1 MRLFKS
7 RKSIDTFGTT
17 ATNSSNTTN
26 NNSTYQQHYT
36 TQNATPTATPPTCTV
51 KFSKTIAGSTSIS
64 SSLPDL
70 HDSPVMILSCTNLS
84 ASHTPTPRT
93 PTSVSVLS
101 ASNSGASTQTHSPAT
116 GGGGC
121 GGGSYT
127 LTYNSL
133 NSSGR
138 QTPSALSVA
147 SLNDAALQRLH
158 HHQQQQQQQQQHH
171 STTQLYQNG
180 SVGGSGPTKC
190 KSNTLLVNYGG
201 SSNNIAAAQHYYQKL
216 GQQSLGQQRNTSS
229 SSSCIYDKSR
239 NASCHNISL
248 MPNGEKATAGG
259 SSGYGGISGGG
270 TPMKSCGGS
279 TISLM
284 ASNGHL
290 PNYQLVTA
298 VPVVILDDEKKFT
311 STTETA
317 AITSTTTTSV
327 AATTTATATPT
338 STTASSATRNVFT
351 WGKRMSRKLDILK
364 RSDTTNTHKSHTD
377 LRSLFQTT
385 THNNNNNANAKDN
398 YQTHTLK
405 KCKSGPIETI
415 KQQQQKNQQQQQ
427 QQQQKDQKDQAS
439 TQQKQQAQNGEVPQ
453 CKNLQKQD
461 KAKEGSTHGSSAQ
474 QSTPPNAQQR
484 SQKAI
489 KNFFH
494 RIGSTGMLNHKSH
507 NLIKAA
513 EPSGTTG
520 SNLYRSSSTSQ
531 LTSSSYIKC
540 DDPTEGLNLAN
551 NRQGK
556 LQKSAA
562 NAAANLKSSS
572 CDDIAKVGASQS
584 PNGDVPTLGGQTQN
598 TASQPSQESTNRRGA
613 FPYAFLRSRLSVLPE
628 ENGGSVMKQPSL
640 SSLHTIDAS
649 GGLLELQHPVSQYLQ
664 VGQQHSPVSQHRNST
679 TMLPSETAAAMA
691 DSALDSLSLSSTSPN
706 HQKKVIYRNGV
717 LIKRYSSDDSAI
729 SNCSPQQLNVG
740 AVGATAY
747 NGVCINGELI
757 ISRNNSLSS
766 KDWEPLYQRLSSCLS
781 SNESGYDSDGG
792 GGGSGGGGVGTGVGC
807 VNIGS
812 GESDGSVCGSVIFPV
827 NTNNTQLLGN
837 NLGISGGD
845 TESIASGT
853 LKRNSLISLTSSE
866 SGVGCGGI
874 RSSSICST
882 TSGSVSLGG
891 YNYDY
896 ETETIRR
903 RFRQIKL
910 ERKCQEDCIGLVL
923 SPKTVMMST
932 NEQQYRYLIVE
943 MDPYG
948 MAQKDGR
955 LRIGDEIVNV
965 NGKHLRGMQSFTDV
979 QRLLSTFVNN
989 SIDLVI
995 AHDEIATVTDFYTKI
1010 KIDGSSAQTYN
1021 SMLSL
1026 HGGNEPAPASAPPTA
1041 NPQSEYLARAR
1052 KRLSYTQRTQS
1063 TDSINYDLQSL
1074 QLALENEDTRQIRKP
1089 SSEIMG
1095 SAANELDVDDDTRSL
1110 ASVTTMHS
1118 LSSMPTP
1125 MPLMQH
1131 RRCSTPRHSTDS
1143 TGNGGEFEG
1152 EHIRRRARS
1161 SSGQRNLEL
1170 TPLYTANTEYTP
1182 VYTNRASSISLA
1194 THTISDDE
1202 KWQLLARKRC
1212 SEGATLLRAQ
1222 QQQTQA
1228 QQQPQ
1233 AELLA
1238 DCSGRAAGNRSASL
1252 PFGIPTPTAPSS
1264 FSDTVDG
1271 AGAAQAQQLPAQSFP
1286 SRTHYT
1292 RNSINLS
1299 NSHYRS
1305 LRFAHSRLSS
1315 SRLSLFIQP
1324 QSSGAT
1330 DGGRLKTTNNS
1341 NCNYQNL
1348 NATNSTN
1355 NTKTQTKTTPV
1366 AATNSAVSE
1375 RTTPTATQSVNT
1387 TDDDAHRQRRQSQ
1400 HPQQQQQQQEP
1411 QTASDLTNNT
1421 NINANPYHLI
1431 SQQQQKQH
1439 QNLSQP
1445 QHQQQQLH
1453 QHHHHNQR
1461 HHATPSHL
1469 YQPLQQQQQHLTVP
1483 SSSMST
1489 ALTASGS
1496 SLTTTISDTGTPTN
1510 SLQYHRPSLP
1520 TARLTIRDEE
1530 MAEVIRASMNDDS
1543 SRSTQ
1548 KTITFFKGHGM
1559 KSLGFSIVGGR
1570 DSPKGNMGI
1579 FVKTV
1584 FPSGQAADDGTLQA
1598 GDEIVEINGTSVQG
1612 MSHAETIRLFKDV
1625 REGAIVLK
1633 VLRRKLQKAK
1643 SMGV

>member
-1 MRLFKS
+1 MRLFKT
-7 RKSIDTFGTT
+7 RKSIDTFGSTT
-17 ATNSSNTTN
+17 TNTTI
-26 NNSTYQQHYT
+26 TPQFQQQYSSASQT
-36 TQNATPTATPPTCTV
+36 ATPTPTAATCAV

-93 PTSVSVLS
+93 PTSVGVLCI
-101 ASNSGASTQTHSPAT
+101 SNSGASTHIHSPAT
-116 GGGGC
+116 GAG
-121 GGGSYT
+121 YT
-127 LTYNSL
+127 HTYSSL

-147 SLNDAALQRLH
+147 SFNDAALQRLH
-158 HHQQQQQQQQQHH
+158 HHQQQQQKQQQQHH
-171 STTQLYQNG
+171 SAARLFQNG
-180 SVGGSGPTKC
+180 SAGGGGGNKC
-190 KSNTLLVNYGG
+190 RSNTLLVNYGG
-201 SSNNIAAAQHYYQKL
+201 SSNNIAAVQHYYQKL
-216 GQQSLGQQRNTSS
+216 GQQTLAQQRNTSS
-229 SSSCIYDKSR
+229 SSSCIYEKSR

-248 MPNGEKATAGG
+248 TPNSGK
-259 SSGYGGISGGG
+259 SSGGGSGGG
-270 TPMKSCGGS
+270 TPMKSGSSS
-279 TISLM
+279 TISLI

-311 STTETA
+311 SNTIPITA
-317 AITSTTTTSV
+317 NTATTTTTTT
-327 AATTTATATPT
+327 TTTASSVAN
-338 STTASSATRNVFT
+338 SATRNVFT

-377 LRSLFQTT
+377 LRSLFHTS
-385 THNNNNNANAKDN
+385 THNNNNNDNAKDN

-415 KQQQQKNQQQQQ
+415 KQQQKNQQQNEQLQ
-427 QQQQKDQKDQAS
+427 S
-439 TQQKQQAQNGEVPQ
+439 LQQKQQQPN
-453 CKNLQKQD
+453 D
-461 KAKEGSTHGSSAQ
+461 KSHQRQEKSKDMNASGTQ
-474 QSTPPNAQQR
+474 QSTPAQPNAQQR

-513 EPSGTTG
+513 EPSGSTS

-551 NRQGK
+551 SRQGK
-556 LQKSAA
+556 LQKGTTIAVT
-562 NAAANLKSSS
+562 NLKSSS
-572 CDDIAKVGASQS
+572 CDDIAKVSTSTS
-584 PNGDVPTLGGQTQN
+584 PNGGDAMPIGAHTQN
-598 TASQPSQESTNRRGA
+598 AATAQAVVAGQESTNRRGA

-640 SSLHTIDAS
+640 CSLHTIDG
-649 GGLLELQHPVSQYLQ
+649 GGLQEMPHPASQYLQ
-664 VGQQHSPVSQHRNST
+664 VGQQHSPVAQHRNST
-679 TMLPSETAAAMA
+679 PMLPSEATALV
-691 DSALDSLSLSSTSPN
+691 DGALDSISLASTSPN
-706 HQKKVIYRNGV
+706 HHQKVIYRNGV

-729 SNCSPQQLNVG
+729 SNCSPQQTSSASV
-740 AVGATAY
+740 A
-747 NGVCINGELI
+747 CISGEVI
-757 ISRNNSLSS
+757 VSRNNSLSS

-792 GGGSGGGGVGTGVGC
+792 GGGGVGVGVGGVSANSGSA
-807 VNIGS
+807 GS
-812 GESDGSVCGSVIFPV
+812 GESACGSVIFGG
-827 NTNNTQLLGN
+827 NTSNAQMLGN
-837 NLGISGGD
+837 NLGISCGD

-866 SGVGCGGI
+866 SGVGGCGGL

-923 SPKTVMMST
+923 SPKTVMTST

-943 MDPYG
+943 IDPYG

-965 NGKHLRGMQSFTDV
+965 NGKHLRGMQSFPDV
-979 QRLLSTFVNN
+979 QRLLSTFLNN

-995 AHDEIATVTDFYTKI
+995 AHDEVATVTDFYTKI
-1010 KIDGSSAQTYN
+1010 KIDSSSAQPHN
-1021 SMLSL
+1021 SMQSL
-1026 HGGNEPAPASAPPTA
+1026 HVSSEPAAAPVSAPPSA

-1063 TDSINYDLQSL
+1063 TDSINNYDLLSL
-1074 QLALENEDTRQIRKP
+1074 QLALESEDNQQARRP
-1089 SSEIMG
+1089 SSDVVN
-1095 SAANELDVDDDTRSL
+1095 SAASELDVDDDARSL
-1110 ASVTTMHS
+1110 ASVATMHS
-1118 LSSMPTP
+1118 LTSMPTP

-1131 RRCSTPRHSTDS
+1131 RRCSTPRHSMDS
-1143 TGNGGEFEG
+1143 TANGGEFVAEYT
-1152 EHIRRRARS
+1152 RRRARS

-1170 TPLYTANTEYTP
+1170 TPLYNANTEYTP
-1182 VYTNRASSISLA
+1182 VYANRASSISLA

-1212 SEGATLLRAQ
+1212 SEGATLLRVQ
-1222 QQQTQA
+1222 QQLQH
-1228 QQQPQ
+1228 QQHSQD
-1233 AELLA
+1233 ELVAGCGRVA
-1238 DCSGRAAGNRSASL
+1238 DNRSASL
-1252 PFGIPTPTAPSS
+1252 TYGASAPTAAGK
-1264 FSDTVDG
+1264 FSVAFDSTSV
-1271 AGAAQAQQLPAQSFP
+1271 QSQLQQPVQLQPFP

-1324 QSSGAT
+1324 QPSGVVEGNKLTAT
-1330 DGGRLKTTNNS
+1330 TSTTTTNNS
-1341 NCNYQNL
+1341 NCNYQNSK
-1348 NATNSTN
+1348 ATNSTN
-1355 NTKTQTKTTPV
+1355 TNSKTQTTTSTTSTTTTTVTAATVAAMNIAGNSAANTKTTL
-1366 AATNSAVSE
+1366 SI
-1375 RTTPTATQSVNT
+1375 NT
-1387 TDDDAHRQRRQSQ
+1387 TDDDASNQRR
-1400 HPQQQQQQQEP
+1400 QQQQQQE
-1411 QTASDLTNNT
+1411 QQQQASSDLTNNT
-1421 NINANPYHLI
+1421 NTNANPFHLI
-1431 SQQQQKQH
+1431 SYQKQQQQHHPNQQTH
-1439 QNLSQP
+1439 L
-1445 QHQQQQLH
+1445 HQQQQH
-1453 QHHHHNQR
+1453 QR
-1461 HHATPSHL
+1461 HHATHSHL
-1469 YQPLQQQQQHLTVP
+1469 YQQHLTVP
-1483 SSSMST
+1483 SSSMPT
-1489 ALTASGS
+1489 ALTASNS
-1496 SLTTTISDTGTPTN
+1496 STTTITSGKASATTTSSLN
-1510 SLQYHRPSLP
+1510 SVQYRHRPSLP
-1520 TARLTIRDEE
+1520 AAKLTIRDEE
-1530 MAEVIRASMNDDS
+1530 MAEVIRASMSDGS

-1548 KTITFFKGHGM
+1548 KTITFFKGAGM

-1643 SMGV
+1643 SMGA

>member
-1 MRLFKS
+1 MRLFKT
-7 RKSIDTFGTT
+7 RKSIDTFGSANT
-17 ATNSSNTTN
+17 NTT
-26 NNSTYQQHYT
+26 SIHTSYQQHYNNG
-36 TQNATPTATPPTCTV
+36 TQSATPTPIATTCAV

-101 ASNSGASTQTHSPAT
+101 ASNSGASIQTHSPAA
-116 GGGGC
+116 GGGA
-121 GGGSYT
+121 GGSYT
-127 LTYNSL
+127 HNYSSL

-158 HHQQQQQQQQQHH
+158 HHHQQQQQQQHH
-171 STTQLYQNG
+171 STTHLFQNG
-180 SVGGSGPTKC
+180 SGGVAVSGGGGGGGSKC

-201 SSNNIAAAQHYYQKL
+201 SSNNIATAQHYYQKL
-216 GQQSLGQQRNTSS
+216 GQQTLGQQRNSSS
-229 SSSCIYDKSR
+229 SSSCIYEKSR

-248 MPNGEKATAGG
+248 MPNGDKGG
-259 SSGYGGISGGG
+259 GSGGG
-270 TPMKSCGGS
+270 AGSGGVTPMKSCNGS
-279 TISLM
+279 TISLL

-298 VPVVILDDEKKFT
+298 MPVVILDDEKKTTSNGETTTANATTT
-311 STTETA
+311 STTSA
-317 AITSTTTTSV
+317 TTTTTV
-327 AATTTATATPT
+327 
-338 STTASSATRNVFT
+338 TASMTANSATRNVFT
-351 WGKRMSRKLDILK
+351 WGKRMGRKLDILK

-377 LRSLFQTT
+377 LRSLFHTS
-385 THNNNNNANAKDN
+385 THNNNNNNNNDNAKDN

-415 KQQQQKNQQQQQ
+415 KQQQKNQQQKKEQREQQ
-427 QQQQKDQKDQAS
+427 NSLHEQQLQNGEAHNKN
-439 TQQKQQAQNGEVPQ
+439 QQKQE
-453 CKNLQKQD
+453 
-461 KAKEGSTHGSSAQ
+461 KAKEHSSHTSSTQSNTPAQ
-474 QSTPPNAQQR
+474 SNAQQR

-513 EPSGTTG
+513 EPSGATG

-551 NRQGK
+551 NRQSK
-556 LQKSAA
+556 LQKGIT
-562 NAAANLKSSS
+562 NVVTNLKSSS
-572 CDDIAKVGASQS
+572 CDDIAKVGTCTS
-584 PNGDVPTLGGQTQN
+584 PNGDDASLSAQ
-598 TASQPSQESTNRRGA
+598 SQPTTGQGGAAGQESTNRRGA

-640 SSLHTIDAS
+640 SSLHTMDT
-649 GGLLELQHPVSQYLQ
+649 GGLQELHHAAVQYMQ
-664 VGQQHSPVSQHRNST
+664 AGQQRSPTRQHRNST
-679 TMLPSETAAAMA
+679 SMLPSDVTTLA
-691 DSALDSLSLSSTSPN
+691 DGTLDSISLASTSPN
-706 HQKKVIYRNGV
+706 HQQKVIYRNGA

-729 SNCSPQQLNVG
+729 SNCSPQQTTA
-740 AVGATAY
+740 AVGASAC
-747 NGVCINGELI
+747 NGVYVNGEVI
-757 ISRNNSLSS
+757 VSRNNSLSS

-792 GGGSGGGGVGTGVGC
+792 GGGGGVSGGVANNSNVGS
-807 VNIGS
+807 N
-812 GESDGSVCGSVIFPV
+812 ESTCGSVIYLG
-827 NTNNTQLLGN
+827 NTTNTQLLGN
-837 NLGISGGD
+837 NLGISSGD

-866 SGVGCGGI
+866 SGVGCGGL

-923 SPKTVMMST
+923 SPKTVMTST

-943 MDPYG
+943 IDPYG

-965 NGKHLRGMQSFTDV
+965 NGKHLRGVQSFADV

-989 SIDLVI
+989 CIDLVI
-995 AHDEIATVTDFYTKI
+995 AHDEVATVTDFYTKI
-1010 KIDGSSAQTYN
+1010 KIDGSSGQAYN

-1074 QLALENEDTRQIRKP
+1074 QLALESEDERQKRRP
-1089 SSEIMG
+1089 SSQVIDVNA
-1095 SAANELDVDDDTRSL
+1095 SELDVDDDARSL

-1131 RRCSTPRHSTDS
+1131 RRCSTPRHSMDS
-1143 TGNGGEFEG
+1143 TANGG
-1152 EHIRRRARS
+1152 A
-1161 SSGQRNLEL
+1161 
-1170 TPLYTANTEYTP
+1170 
-1182 VYTNRASSISLA
+1182 
-1194 THTISDDE
+1194 
-1202 KWQLLARKRC
+1202 
-1212 SEGATLLRAQ
+1212 
-1222 QQQTQA
+1222 
-1228 QQQPQ
+1228 
-1233 AELLA
+1233 
-1238 DCSGRAAGNRSASL
+1238 
-1252 PFGIPTPTAPSS
+1252 
-1264 FSDTVDG
+1264 
-1271 AGAAQAQQLPAQSFP
+1271 
-1286 SRTHYT
+1286 
-1292 RNSINLS
+1292 
-1299 NSHYRS
+1299 
-1305 LRFAHSRLSS
+1305 
-1315 SRLSLFIQP
+1315 
-1324 QSSGAT
+1324 
-1330 DGGRLKTTNNS
+1330 
-1341 NCNYQNL
+1341 
-1348 NATNSTN
+1348 
-1355 NTKTQTKTTPV
+1355 
-1366 AATNSAVSE
+1366 
-1375 RTTPTATQSVNT
+1375 
-1387 TDDDAHRQRRQSQ
+1387 
-1400 HPQQQQQQQEP
+1400 
-1411 QTASDLTNNT
+1411 
-1421 NINANPYHLI
+1421 
-1431 SQQQQKQH
+1431 
-1439 QNLSQP
+1439 
-1445 QHQQQQLH
+1445 
-1453 QHHHHNQR
+1453 
-1461 HHATPSHL
+1461 
-1469 YQPLQQQQQHLTVP
+1469 
-1483 SSSMST
+1483 
-1489 ALTASGS
+1489 
-1496 SLTTTISDTGTPTN
+1496 
-1510 SLQYHRPSLP
+1510 
-1520 TARLTIRDEE
+1520 
-1530 MAEVIRASMNDDS
+1530 
-1543 SRSTQ
+1543 SRSTP
-1548 KTITFFKGHGM
+1548 KIITFFKGHGM

-1643 SMGV
+1643 SMGA

>member
-1 MRLFKS
+1 MRLFKT
-7 RKSIDTFGTT
+7 RKSIDTFG
-17 ATNSSNTTN
+17 SSTN
-26 NNSTYQQHYT
+26 NTAITSPHQQQFNSAAST
-36 TQNATPTATPPTCTV
+36 ATPTPNAATCAV

-93 PTSVSVLS
+93 PTSVGVLS
-101 ASNSGASTQTHSPAT
+101 PSNSGASTQTHSPAA
-116 GGGGC
+116 GGG
-121 GGGSYT
+121 YT
-127 LTYNSL
+127 HTYSSL

-158 HHQQQQQQQQQHH
+158 HHQQQQQQQRQQHQHH
-171 STTQLYQNG
+171 SAAQLFQNG
-180 SVGGSGPTKC
+180 NIFLKTNKF
-190 KSNTLLVNYGG
+190 
-201 SSNNIAAAQHYYQKL
+201 SS
-216 GQQSLGQQRNTSS
+216 
-229 SSSCIYDKSR
+229 
-239 NASCHNISL
+239 
-248 MPNGEKATAGG
+248 
-259 SSGYGGISGGG
+259 
-270 TPMKSCGGS
+270 
-279 TISLM
+279 
-284 ASNGHL
+284 GHL

-311 STTETA
+311 SSSATTTANTATSTTA
-317 AITSTTTTSV
+317 AMTTTTTTTTST
-327 AATTTATATPT
+327 ASSASTATN
-338 STTASSATRNVFT
+338 SATRNVFT

-377 LRSLFQTT
+377 LRSLFHTS
-385 THNNNNNANAKDN
+385 THNNNNNDNVKDN

-415 KQQQQKNQQQQQ
+415 KQQQKNQQQTHEQQQSRQPKQQ
-427 QQQQKDQKDQAS
+427 QQNGHIH
-439 TQQKQQAQNGEVPQ
+439 QKQEKSKDANAG
-453 CKNLQKQD
+453 NN
-461 KAKEGSTHGSSAQ
+461 Q
-474 QSTPPNAQQR
+474 QSTPTQPNAQHR

-513 EPSGTTG
+513 EPSGSTA

-556 LQKSAA
+556 LQKGAT
-562 NAAANLKSSS
+562 NAATNLKSSS
-572 CDDIAKVGASQS
+572 CDDIAKVGTCTSPSGEATATGVQTQGVASQS
-584 PNGDVPTLGGQTQN
+584 GVAG
-598 TASQPSQESTNRRGA
+598 QESSNRRGA

-640 SSLHTIDAS
+640 CSLHTIGA
-649 GGLLELQHPVSQYLQ
+649 GGVQEMPHPSAQYLQ
-664 VGQQHSPVSQHRNST
+664 VGQQYSPVPQHRNST
-679 TMLPSETAAAMA
+679 PLLPSEAAALAEGAM
-691 DSALDSLSLSSTSPN
+691 DSISLASTSPN
-706 HQKKVIYRNGV
+706 HQQKVIYRNGA

-729 SNCSPQQLNVG
+729 SNCSPQQTSGTGGMMISGGVG
-740 AVGATAY
+740 EVL
-747 NGVCINGELI
+747 V
-757 ISRNNSLSS
+757 SRNNSVSS

-792 GGGSGGGGVGTGVGC
+792 GGGGVGVGTNSVIVGSSE
-807 VNIGS
+807 S
-812 GESDGSVCGSVIFPV
+812 GCGSVIFV
-827 NTNNTQLLGN
+827 GNTTNVQLLGN
-837 NLGISGGD
+837 NLGISCGD

-874 RSSSICST
+874 RSNSICST
-882 TSGSVSLGG
+882 ASGSVSLGG

-923 SPKTVMMST
+923 SPKTVMTST

-943 MDPYG
+943 IDPYG

-955 LRIGDEIVNV
+955 LRLGDEIVNV
-965 NGKHLRGMQSFTDV
+965 NGKHLRGMQSFAEV
-979 QRLLSTFVNN
+979 QRLLSTFANN
-989 SIDLVI
+989 CIDLVI
-995 AHDEIATVTDFYTKI
+995 AHDEVATVTDFYTKI
-1010 KIDGSSAQTYN
+1010 KIDGSSAQAYN
-1021 SMLSL
+1021 SLQSL
-1026 HGGNEPAPASAPPTA
+1026 HAGSSEPAPASAPPSA
-1041 NPQSEYLARAR
+1041 NPQSEYMARAR

-1063 TDSINYDLQSL
+1063 TDSINSYDLHSL
-1074 QLALENEDTRQIRKP
+1074 QLALENEQTRQRETRRP
-1089 SSEIMG
+1089 SSDVVD
-1095 SAANELDVDDDTRSL
+1095 SAASELDVDDDARSL
-1110 ASVTTMHS
+1110 ASVATMHS

-1131 RRCSTPRHSTDS
+1131 RRCSTPRHSMDVAACS
-1143 TGNGGEFEG
+1143 GEFVA
-1152 EHIRRRARS
+1152 EHTRRRARS

-1170 TPLYTANTEYTP
+1170 TPLCTANTEYTP
-1182 VYTNRASSISLA
+1182 VYANRASSISLA

-1202 KWQLLARKRC
+1202 KWQLLTRKRC
-1212 SEGATLLRAQ
+1212 SEGAALLRVQ
-1222 QQQTQA
+1222 QQSQD
-1228 QQQPQ
+1228 
-1233 AELLA
+1233 ELLA
-1238 DCSGRAAGNRSASL
+1238 GCGRVAGNRSASL
-1252 PFGIPTPTAPSS
+1252 TYGTPAPSTTS
-1264 FSDTVDG
+1264 TFADAADG
-1271 AGAAQAQQLPAQSFP
+1271 SGDQQRPQPQPFP

-1324 QSSGAT
+1324 QPQPQPSGGGGAT
-1330 DGGRLKTTNNS
+1330 VEANRLTTTATNNN
-1341 NCNYQNL
+1341 NCIYQNSK
-1348 NATNSTN
+1348 ATNSTN
-1355 NTKTQTKTTPV
+1355 NTKTQTTINATPTTTKTAV
-1366 AATNSAVSE
+1366 AAAAAAM
-1375 RTTPTATQSVNT
+1375 TATKVATTSTVDAKTSGKCANT
-1387 TDDDAHRQRRQSQ
+1387 TDDDVSSQRRQQQQRRASFDLTNNTNTNANTYHLISYQQQQQ
-1400 HPQQQQQQQEP
+1400 HHQNQQQQQQQ
-1411 QTASDLTNNT
+1411 
-1421 NINANPYHLI
+1421 
-1431 SQQQQKQH
+1431 QQQ
-1439 QNLSQP
+1439 
-1445 QHQQQQLH
+1445 
-1453 QHHHHNQR
+1453 HNQR
-1461 HHATPSHL
+1461 HPATQSHL
-1469 YQPLQQQQQHLTVP
+1469 YQQLLTVP
-1483 SSSMST
+1483 TSSMPT
-1489 ALTASGS
+1489 ALTASNNSTTKTTTAATGTKP
-1496 SLTTTISDTGTPTN
+1496 LTTTSCLN

-1520 TARLTIRDEE
+1520 AAKLTIRDEE
-1530 MAEVIRASMNDDS
+1530 MAEVIRASMSDGS
-1543 SRSTQ
+1543 SRCTTQ
-1548 KTITFFKGHGM
+1548 KTITYFKGPGM

-1643 SMGV
+1643 SMGA

>member
-1 MRLFKS
+1 MRLFKT
-7 RKSIDTFGTT
+7 RKSIDTFGSTT
-17 ATNSSNTTN
+17 TTN
-26 NNSTYQQHYT
+26 NTTSIHPTYQQHYNSGPQT
-36 TQNATPTATPPTCTV
+36 TTPTPTATTCAV

-93 PTSVSVLS
+93 PTSVGGGGVLS
-101 ASNSGASTQTHSPAT
+101 ASNSGVSTQTHSPAA
-116 GGGGC
+116 GGGGA
-121 GGGSYT
+121 SYT
-127 LTYNSL
+127 HNYSSL

-158 HHQQQQQQQQQHH
+158 HHHHQQQQQQHH
-171 STTQLYQNG
+171 SATHLFQNG
-180 SVGGSGPTKC
+180 SGGGAGGVGGGGGKC

-201 SSNNIAAAQHYYQKL
+201 SSNNIATAQHYYQKL

-229 SSSCIYDKSR
+229 SSSCIYEKSR

-248 MPNGEKATAGG
+248 TPNGDKSAGG
-259 SSGYGGISGGG
+259 AGSGGG
-270 TPMKSCGGS
+270 TPMKSCNGS

-298 VPVVILDDEKKFT
+298 VPVVILDDEKKSTSNAGTTTGSATTT
-311 STTETA
+311 ST
-317 AITSTTTTSV
+317 TSTTT
-327 AATTTATATPT
+327 ATTTA
-338 STTASSATRNVFT
+338 STTANSATRNVFT
-351 WGKRMSRKLDILK
+351 WGKRMGRKLDILK

-377 LRSLFQTT
+377 LRSLFHTS
-385 THNNNNNANAKDN
+385 THNNNNNDNAKDN

-415 KQQQQKNQQQQQ
+415 KQQQKNQQQQKEQKEQ
-427 QQQQKDQKDQAS
+427 QNSQPL
-439 TQQKQQAQNGEVPQ
+439 QNGEANN
-453 CKNLQKQD
+453 KNQQKPD
-461 KAKEGSTHGSSAQ
+461 KTKEHSSHTNNSQ
-474 QSTPPNAQQR
+474 TSTPTQPNAQQR

-551 NRQGK
+551 NRQNK
-556 LQKSAA
+556 LQKSAT
-562 NAAANLKSSS
+562 NAVTNLKSSS
-572 CDDIAKVGASQS
+572 CDDIAKVGTSTSPSGEDATLSAQPHNAAGQS
-584 PNGDVPTLGGQTQN
+584 GATG
-598 TASQPSQESTNRRGA
+598 QESSNRRGA

-640 SSLHTIDAS
+640 SSLHAMDA
-649 GGLLELQHPVSQYLQ
+649 GGLQELHQQYLQ
-664 VGQQHSPVSQHRNST
+664 VGQQRSPTPQHRNST
-679 TMLPSETAAAMA
+679 SMLPSDVTTLT
-691 DSALDSLSLSSTSPN
+691 DGTLDSISLASTSPN
-706 HQKKVIYRNGV
+706 HQQKVIYRNGA

-729 SNCSPQQLNVG
+729 SNCSPQQTAA
-740 AVGATAY
+740 AVGANAF
-747 NGVCINGELI
+747 NGVYVNGEVLV
-757 ISRNNSLSS
+757 SRNNSLSS

-792 GGGSGGGGVGTGVGC
+792 GGGGGVGGGVANNSSVG
-807 VNIGS
+807 S
-812 GESDGSVCGSVIFPV
+812 SESTCGSVIYLG
-827 NTNNTQLLGN
+827 NGTNTQLLGN

-866 SGVGCGGI
+866 SGVGCGGL

-923 SPKTVMMST
+923 SPKTVMTST

-943 MDPYG
+943 IDPYG

-965 NGKHLRGMQSFTDV
+965 NGKHLRGMQSFADV

-989 SIDLVI
+989 CIDLVI
-995 AHDEIATVTDFYTKI
+995 AHDEVATVTDFYTKI
-1010 KIDGSSAQTYN
+1010 KIDGSATQSYN

-1026 HGGNEPAPASAPPTA
+1026 NGGIEPAPASAPPTA

-1074 QLALENEDTRQIRKP
+1074 QLALENEDERQKRRP
-1089 SSEIMG
+1089 SSEVMD
-1095 SAANELDVDDDTRSL
+1095 STASELDVDDDTRSL

-1131 RRCSTPRHSTDS
+1131 RRCSTPRHSMDS
-1143 TGNGGEFEG
+1143 TANGGEFAV

-1170 TPLYTANTEYTP
+1170 TPLYNASAEYTP
-1182 VYTNRASSISLA
+1182 VYANRASSISLA

-1212 SEGATLLRAQ
+1212 SEGAALLRVQ
-1222 QQQTQA
+1222 QQQQLH
-1228 QQQPQ
+1228 QQQSQ
-1233 AELLA
+1233 DELLA
-1238 DCSGRAAGNRSASL
+1238 GCGRVAGNRSASL
-1252 PFGIPTPTAPSS
+1252 TYGAPAPLAAGA
-1264 FSDTVDG
+1264 FADTVDG
-1271 AGAAQAQQLPAQSFP
+1271 AGGQSQQQAPAFP

-1324 QSSGAT
+1324 PASGAAE
-1330 DGGRLKTTNNS
+1330 GGRLTATTATANNINS
-1341 NCNYQNL
+1341 NYQNSK
-1348 NATNSTN
+1348 ATNSTN
-1355 NTKTQTKTTPV
+1355 NTKTQTTT
-1366 AATNSAVSE
+1366 TSN
-1375 RTTPTATQSVNT
+1375 TTPTATTAIRATTVAPRASSASVRGTTECNN
-1387 TDDDAHRQRRQSQ
+1387 TDDDVRQQRR
-1400 HPQQQQQQQEP
+1400 QQQQQ
-1411 QTASDLTNNT
+1411 ASSDLTNNT
-1421 NINANPYHLI
+1421 NTNVNPYHLI
-1431 SQQQQKQH
+1431 SYQQQQQH
-1439 QNLSQP
+1439 QNLNE
-1445 QHQQQQLH
+1445 QQQAHH
-1453 QHHHHNQR
+1453 QQR
-1461 HHATPSHL
+1461 HHHAAPSHL
-1469 YQPLQQQQQHLTVP
+1469 YQQHLTVP
-1483 SSSMST
+1483 TSSMPT
-1489 ALTASGS
+1489 ALTTSNSNS
-1496 SLTTTISDTGTPTN
+1496 SSSSNATTSANAVATN

-1520 TARLTIRDEE
+1520 AAKLTIRDEE
-1530 MAEVIRASMNDDS
+1530 MAEVIRASMSDGA

-1643 SMGV
+1643 SMGA

>member
-1 MRLFKS
+1 MRLFKT
-7 RKSIDTFGTT
+7 RKSIDTFGSANT
-17 ATNSSNTTN
+17 NTT
-26 NNSTYQQHYT
+26 SIHPSYQQHYNNG
-36 TQNATPTATPPTCTV
+36 TQTATPTPTATTCAV
-51 KFSKTIAGSTSIS
+51 KFSKTIAGSTAIS

-93 PTSVSVLS
+93 PTSVGVLS
-101 ASNSGASTQTHSPAT
+101 ASNSGASTQTHSPAAV
-116 GGGGC
+116 GGA

-127 LTYNSL
+127 HNYSSH

-158 HHQQQQQQQQQHH
+158 HHHQQQQQHH
-171 STTQLYQNG
+171 STTHLFQNG
-180 SVGGSGPTKC
+180 SGGVGGGSKC

-201 SSNNIAAAQHYYQKL
+201 SSNNIATAQHYYQKL
-216 GQQSLGQQRNTSS
+216 GQQTLGQQRNSSS
-229 SSSCIYDKSR
+229 SSSCIYEKSR

-248 MPNGEKATAGG
+248 MPNGDKGGGGAGG
-259 SSGYGGISGGG
+259 SGGV
-270 TPMKSCGGS
+270 TPMKSCSGS

-298 VPVVILDDEKKFT
+298 VPVVILDDEKKTTSNGGTTTANAATT
-311 STTETA
+311 STT
-317 AITSTTTTSV
+317 S
-327 AATTTATATPT
+327 ATTTATPA
-338 STTASSATRNVFT
+338 SITANSATRNVFT
-351 WGKRMSRKLDILK
+351 WGKRMGRKLDILK

-377 LRSLFQTT
+377 LRSLFHTS
-385 THNNNNNANAKDN
+385 THNNNNNNNDNAKDN

-415 KQQQQKNQQQQQ
+415 KQQQK
-427 QQQQKDQKDQAS
+427 QQQQKKEQREQQNKPQEQQLQNGEAHNKN
-439 TQQKQQAQNGEVPQ
+439 QQKQE
-453 CKNLQKQD
+453 
-461 KAKEGSTHGSSAQ
+461 KAKEHSSHASGAQ
-474 QSTPPNAQQR
+474 SSTPAQSNAQQR

-551 NRQGK
+551 NRQSK
-556 LQKSAA
+556 VQKGTA
-562 NAAANLKSSS
+562 NVATNLKSSS
-572 CDDIAKVGASQS
+572 CDDIAKVGTSNS
-584 PNGDVPTLGGQTQN
+584 PNGDDATLSAQTQI
-598 TASQPSQESTNRRGA
+598 TATGQGGAAGQESTNRRGA

-640 SSLHTIDAS
+640 SSLHTMDT
-649 GGLLELQHPVSQYLQ
+649 GGLQALHQAAVQYMQ
-664 VGQQHSPVSQHRNST
+664 AGQQRSPTPQHRNST
-679 TMLPSETAAAMA
+679 SMLPSDVTTLT
-691 DSALDSLSLSSTSPN
+691 DGTLDAISLASTSPN
-706 HQKKVIYRNGV
+706 HQQKVIYRNGA

-729 SNCSPQQLNVG
+729 SNCSPQQTSA
-740 AVGATAY
+740 AVGASAC
-747 NGVCINGELI
+747 NGVYVNGEVLV
-757 ISRNNSLSS
+757 SRNNSLSS

-792 GGGSGGGGVGTGVGC
+792 GGGGVGVGVGGGGVANNSSVG
-807 VNIGS
+807 S
-812 GESDGSVCGSVIFPV
+812 SESTCGSVIYLGN
-827 NTNNTQLLGN
+827 NTNTQLLGN
-837 NLGISGGD
+837 NLGISSGD

-866 SGVGCGGI
+866 SGVGCSGL

-923 SPKTVMMST
+923 SPKTVMTSA

-943 MDPYG
+943 IDPYG

-965 NGKHLRGMQSFTDV
+965 NGKHLRGMQSFGDV

-989 SIDLVI
+989 CIDLVI
-995 AHDEIATVTDFYTKI
+995 AHDEVATVTDFYTKI
-1010 KIDGSSAQTYN
+1010 KIDGSAGQAYN

-1026 HGGNEPAPASAPPTA
+1026 HGGNEPASVSAPPTA

-1074 QLALENEDTRQIRKP
+1074 QMALESEDERQKRRP
-1089 SSEIMG
+1089 SSEVID
-1095 SAANELDVDDDTRSL
+1095 ANASELDVDDDARSL

-1131 RRCSTPRHSTDS
+1131 RRCSTPRHSMDT
-1143 TGNGGEFEG
+1143 TANGGEFAA

-1170 TPLYTANTEYTP
+1170 TPLYNASAEYTP
-1182 VYTNRASSISLA
+1182 VYANRASSISLS

-1212 SEGATLLRAQ
+1212 SEGAALLRVQ
-1222 QQQTQA
+1222 QQQQLH
-1228 QQQPQ
+1228 QQQSQ
-1233 AELLA
+1233 DELLTG
-1238 DCSGRAAGNRSASL
+1238 CGRVAGNRSASL
-1252 PFGIPTPTAPSS
+1252 TYGASAPLAAAA
-1264 FSDTVDG
+1264 FLDTVDG
-1271 AGAAQAQQLPAQSFP
+1271 AGGQSQQQASAFP

-1324 QSSGAT
+1324 PAGGAT
-1330 DGGRLKTTNNS
+1330 EGGRLTATTATANNNNS
-1341 NCNYQNL
+1341 NYQNSK
-1348 NATNSTN
+1348 ATNSTN
-1355 NTKTQTKTTPV
+1355 NTKTQTTTS
-1366 AATNSAVSE
+1366 T
-1375 RTTPTATQSVNT
+1375 TTPTTTTQKATSVASRAPASGAASTDSNT
-1387 TDDDAHRQRRQSQ
+1387 TDDDVRHQRRQQ
-1400 HPQQQQQQQEP
+1400 QQLQQQQQQQ
-1411 QTASDLTNNT
+1411 QASSDLTNNT
-1421 NINANPYHLI
+1421 NTNVNPFHLI
-1431 SQQQQKQH
+1431 SYQQQQQHH
-1439 QNLSQP
+1439 QNLTEQQP
-1445 QHQQQQLH
+1445 HHQ
-1453 QHHHHNQR
+1453 QR

-1469 YQPLQQQQQHLTVP
+1469 YQQHLTVP
-1483 SSSMST
+1483 STSMPT
-1489 ALTASGS
+1489 ALTSASAS
-1496 SLTTTISDTGTPTN
+1496 SNSNTTTSAKAAATH

-1520 TARLTIRDEE
+1520 AAKLTIRDEE
-1530 MAEVIRASMNDDS
+1530 MAEVIRASMSDGA
-1543 SRSTQ
+1543 SRSTP

-1643 SMGV
+1643 SMGA

>member
-1 MRLFKS
+1 MRLFKT
-7 RKSIDTFGTT
+7 RKSIDTFGS
-17 ATNSSNTTN
+17 ANSNTT
-26 NNSTYQQHYT
+26 SIHPSYQQHYNNG
-36 TQNATPTATPPTCTV
+36 TQTATPTPTATTCAV
-51 KFSKTIAGSTSIS
+51 KFSKTIAGSTAIS

-84 ASHTPTPRT
+84 ASHTPTPRI
-93 PTSVSVLS
+93 PTSVGVLS
-101 ASNSGASTQTHSPAT
+101 ASNSGASTQTHSPAAV
-116 GGGGC
+116 GGT

-127 LTYNSL
+127 HNYSSH

-158 HHQQQQQQQQQHH
+158 HHHQQQQQHH
-171 STTQLYQNG
+171 STTHLFQNG
-180 SVGGSGPTKC
+180 SGGVGGGGGGSKC

-201 SSNNIAAAQHYYQKL
+201 SSSNIATAQHYYQKL
-216 GQQSLGQQRNTSS
+216 GQQTLGQQRNSSS
-229 SSSCIYDKSR
+229 SSSCIYEKSR

-248 MPNGEKATAGG
+248 MPNGDKGGGGAGG
-259 SSGYGGISGGG
+259 SGGV
-270 TPMKSCGGS
+270 TPMKSCSGS

-298 VPVVILDDEKKFT
+298 VPVVILDDEKKTTSNGGTTTANAATT
-311 STTETA
+311 STT
-317 AITSTTTTSV
+317 SV
-327 AATTTATATPT
+327 TTTTATPACI
-338 STTASSATRNVFT
+338 TANSATRNVFT
-351 WGKRMSRKLDILK
+351 WGKRMGRKLDILK

-377 LRSLFQTT
+377 LRSLFHTT
-385 THNNNNNANAKDN
+385 THNNNNNNDNAKDN

-415 KQQQQKNQQQQQ
+415 KQQQKKEQREQQNKTQEQQQL
-427 QQQQKDQKDQAS
+427 
-439 TQQKQQAQNGEVPQ
+439 QNGEAHNKSQ
-453 CKNLQKQD
+453 QKQD
-461 KAKEGSTHGSSAQ
+461 KAKEHSGHTSSAQ
-474 QSTPPNAQQR
+474 TSTPTQSNAQQR

-513 EPSGTTG
+513 EPSGSTG

-551 NRQGK
+551 NRQSK
-556 LQKSAA
+556 LPKGIA
-562 NAAANLKSSS
+562 NAATNLKSSS
-572 CDDIAKVGASQS
+572 CDDIAKVGTSNS
-584 PNGDVPTLGGQTQN
+584 PNGDDATLSAQTQ
-598 TASQPSQESTNRRGA
+598 TSATGQGGAAGQESTNRRGA

-640 SSLHTIDAS
+640 SSLHTMDT
-649 GGLLELQHPVSQYLQ
+649 GGLQALHQAAVQYMQ
-664 VGQQHSPVSQHRNST
+664 AGQQRSPTPQHRNST
-679 TMLPSETAAAMA
+679 SMLPSDVTTLA
-691 DSALDSLSLSSTSPN
+691 DGTLDAISLASTSPN
-706 HQKKVIYRNGV
+706 HQQKVIYRNGA

-729 SNCSPQQLNVG
+729 SNCSPQQTTA
-740 AVGATAY
+740 AVGASAC
-747 NGVCINGELI
+747 NGVYVNGEVLV
-757 ISRNNSLSS
+757 SRNNSLSS

-792 GGGSGGGGVGTGVGC
+792 GGGGVGVVGGGVANNSSVG
-807 VNIGS
+807 S
-812 GESDGSVCGSVIFPV
+812 SESACGSVIYLGN
-827 NTNNTQLLGN
+827 NTNTQLLGN
-837 NLGISGGD
+837 NLGISSGD

-866 SGVGCGGI
+866 SGVGCGGL

-923 SPKTVMMST
+923 SPKTVMTSA

-943 MDPYG
+943 IDPYG

-965 NGKHLRGMQSFTDV
+965 NGKHLRGMQSFGDV

-989 SIDLVI
+989 CIDLVI

-1010 KIDGSSAQTYN
+1010 KIDGSAGQTYN

-1074 QLALENEDTRQIRKP
+1074 QMALESEDERQKRRP
-1089 SSEIMG
+1089 SSAVLDATA
-1095 SAANELDVDDDTRSL
+1095 SELDVDDDARSL

-1131 RRCSTPRHSTDS
+1131 RRCSTPRHSMDT
-1143 TGNGGEFEG
+1143 
-1152 EHIRRRARS
+1152 
-1161 SSGQRNLEL
+1161 
-1170 TPLYTANTEYTP
+1170 TANGALTS
-1182 VYTNRASSISLA
+1182 ASSNSNTTTSAKAAA
-1194 THTISDDE
+1194 TH
-1202 KWQLLARKRC
+1202 
-1212 SEGATLLRAQ
+1212 
-1222 QQQTQA
+1222 
-1228 QQQPQ
+1228 
-1233 AELLA
+1233 
-1238 DCSGRAAGNRSASL
+1238 
-1252 PFGIPTPTAPSS
+1252 
-1264 FSDTVDG
+1264 
-1271 AGAAQAQQLPAQSFP
+1271 
-1286 SRTHYT
+1286 
-1292 RNSINLS
+1292 
-1299 NSHYRS
+1299 
-1305 LRFAHSRLSS
+1305 
-1315 SRLSLFIQP
+1315 
-1324 QSSGAT
+1324 
-1330 DGGRLKTTNNS
+1330 
-1341 NCNYQNL
+1341 
-1348 NATNSTN
+1348 
-1355 NTKTQTKTTPV
+1355 
-1366 AATNSAVSE
+1366 
-1375 RTTPTATQSVNT
+1375 
-1387 TDDDAHRQRRQSQ
+1387 
-1400 HPQQQQQQQEP
+1400 
-1411 QTASDLTNNT
+1411 
-1421 NINANPYHLI
+1421 
-1431 SQQQQKQH
+1431 
-1439 QNLSQP
+1439 
-1445 QHQQQQLH
+1445 
-1453 QHHHHNQR
+1453 
-1461 HHATPSHL
+1461 
-1469 YQPLQQQQQHLTVP
+1469 
-1483 SSSMST
+1483 
-1489 ALTASGS
+1489 
-1496 SLTTTISDTGTPTN
+1496 

-1520 TARLTIRDEE
+1520 AAKLTIRDEE
-1530 MAEVIRASMNDDS
+1530 MAEVIRASMSDGA
-1543 SRSTQ
+1543 SRSTP

-1643 SMGV
+1643 SMGA

>member
-1 MRLFKS
+1 MRLFKT
-7 RKSIDTFGTT
+7 RKSIDTFGSANT
-17 ATNSSNTTN
+17 NTT
-26 NNSTYQQHYT
+26 SIHTSYQQHYNNG
-36 TQNATPTATPPTCTV
+36 TQSATPTPIATTCAV

-101 ASNSGASTQTHSPAT
+101 ASNSGASTQTHSPAA
-116 GGGGC
+116 GVGA
-121 GGGSYT
+121 GGSYT
-127 LTYNSL
+127 HNYSSL

-158 HHQQQQQQQQQHH
+158 HHHQQQQQQQHH
-171 STTQLYQNG
+171 STTHLFQNG
-180 SVGGSGPTKC
+180 SGGVAVSGGGGGGGSKC

-201 SSNNIAAAQHYYQKL
+201 SSNNIATAQHYYQKL
-216 GQQSLGQQRNTSS
+216 GQQTLGHQRNSSS
-229 SSSCIYDKSR
+229 SSSCIYEKSR

-248 MPNGEKATAGG
+248 MPNGDKGG
-259 SSGYGGISGGG
+259 GSGGG
-270 TPMKSCGGS
+270 AGSGGVTPMKSCNGS
-279 TISLM
+279 TISLL

-298 VPVVILDDEKKFT
+298 MPVVILDDEKKTTSNGETTTASATTT
-311 STTETA
+311 STTSA
-317 AITSTTTTSV
+317 TT
-327 AATTTATATPT
+327 TTTATA
-338 STTASSATRNVFT
+338 SMTANSATRNVFT
-351 WGKRMSRKLDILK
+351 WGKRMGRKLDILK

-377 LRSLFQTT
+377 LRSLFHTS
-385 THNNNNNANAKDN
+385 THNNNNNNNNDNAKDN

-415 KQQQQKNQQQQQ
+415 KQQQKNQQQK
-427 QQQQKDQKDQAS
+427 KDQREQQNSLHEQQLQNGEAHNKN
-439 TQQKQQAQNGEVPQ
+439 QQKQE
-453 CKNLQKQD
+453 
-461 KAKEGSTHGSSAQ
+461 KAKEHSSHTSST
-474 QSTPPNAQQR
+474 QSNTQQR

-513 EPSGTTG
+513 EPSGATG

-551 NRQGK
+551 NRQSK
-556 LQKSAA
+556 LQKGTT
-562 NAAANLKSSS
+562 NVVTNLKSSS
-572 CDDIAKVGASQS
+572 CDDIAKVGTCTS
-584 PNGDVPTLGGQTQN
+584 PNGDDASLSAQ
-598 TASQPSQESTNRRGA
+598 SQPATGQGGAAGQESTNRRGA

-640 SSLHTIDAS
+640 SSLHTMDT
-649 GGLLELQHPVSQYLQ
+649 GGLQELHHAAVQYMQ
-664 VGQQHSPVSQHRNST
+664 AGQQRSPTRQHRNST
-679 TMLPSETAAAMA
+679 SMLPSDVTTLA
-691 DSALDSLSLSSTSPN
+691 DGTLDSISLASTSPN
-706 HQKKVIYRNGV
+706 HQQKVIYRNGA

-729 SNCSPQQLNVG
+729 SNCSPQQTTA
-740 AVGATAY
+740 AVGASAC
-747 NGVCINGELI
+747 NGVYVNGEVMV
-757 ISRNNSLSS
+757 SRNNSLSS

-792 GGGSGGGGVGTGVGC
+792 GGGGGVNGGVANNSN
-807 VNIGS
+807 VGS
-812 GESDGSVCGSVIFPV
+812 NESTCGSVIYLG
-827 NTNNTQLLGN
+827 NTTNTQLLGN
-837 NLGISGGD
+837 NLGISSGD

-866 SGVGCGGI
+866 SGVGCGGL

-923 SPKTVMMST
+923 SPKTVMTST

-943 MDPYG
+943 IDPYG

-965 NGKHLRGMQSFTDV
+965 NGKHLRGVQSFADV

-989 SIDLVI
+989 CIDLVI
-995 AHDEIATVTDFYTKI
+995 AHDEVATVTDFYTKI
-1010 KIDGSSAQTYN
+1010 KIDGSSGQAYN

-1041 NPQSEYLARAR
+1041 NSQSEYLARAR

-1074 QLALENEDTRQIRKP
+1074 QLALESEDEHQKRRP
-1089 SSEIMG
+1089 SSQVIDVNA
-1095 SAANELDVDDDTRSL
+1095 SELDVDDDARSL

-1131 RRCSTPRHSTDS
+1131 RRCSTPRHSMDS
-1143 TGNGGEFEG
+1143 TANGG
-1152 EHIRRRARS
+1152 A
-1161 SSGQRNLEL
+1161 
-1170 TPLYTANTEYTP
+1170 
-1182 VYTNRASSISLA
+1182 
-1194 THTISDDE
+1194 
-1202 KWQLLARKRC
+1202 
-1212 SEGATLLRAQ
+1212 
-1222 QQQTQA
+1222 
-1228 QQQPQ
+1228 
-1233 AELLA
+1233 
-1238 DCSGRAAGNRSASL
+1238 
-1252 PFGIPTPTAPSS
+1252 
-1264 FSDTVDG
+1264 
-1271 AGAAQAQQLPAQSFP
+1271 
-1286 SRTHYT
+1286 
-1292 RNSINLS
+1292 
-1299 NSHYRS
+1299 
-1305 LRFAHSRLSS
+1305 
-1315 SRLSLFIQP
+1315 
-1324 QSSGAT
+1324 
-1330 DGGRLKTTNNS
+1330 
-1341 NCNYQNL
+1341 
-1348 NATNSTN
+1348 
-1355 NTKTQTKTTPV
+1355 
-1366 AATNSAVSE
+1366 
-1375 RTTPTATQSVNT
+1375 
-1387 TDDDAHRQRRQSQ
+1387 
-1400 HPQQQQQQQEP
+1400 
-1411 QTASDLTNNT
+1411 
-1421 NINANPYHLI
+1421 
-1431 SQQQQKQH
+1431 
-1439 QNLSQP
+1439 
-1445 QHQQQQLH
+1445 
-1453 QHHHHNQR
+1453 
-1461 HHATPSHL
+1461 
-1469 YQPLQQQQQHLTVP
+1469 
-1483 SSSMST
+1483 
-1489 ALTASGS
+1489 
-1496 SLTTTISDTGTPTN
+1496 
-1510 SLQYHRPSLP
+1510 
-1520 TARLTIRDEE
+1520 
-1530 MAEVIRASMNDDS
+1530 

-1548 KTITFFKGHGM
+1548 KIITFFKGHGM

-1643 SMGV
+1643 SMGA